1 MSYDIHVFDPAAAPI
16 GREALRAWLAGPA
29 RDEQPSALIT
39 RAVGVLQ
46 QFYRPLSEAPDTLTE
61 GEHFADYAPEGALLS
76 LSAPWYDAE
85 DLTAVVHRLATEHGW
100 GFDDVSVTDGMLW
113 RPDPARQV
121 DPTPLGGA
129 SLTVENG
136 GTHADPSPA
145 LLAASVD
152 WIADHRGPAFA
163 ILNLG
168 EDDYV
173 QYAGGR
179 DGLTVERRTPAA
191 TPPGFRHTVAATS
204 ASTAGDLVDLPGA
217 TRSFR
222 VLPNEVLS
230 APDAVTLVLASAQG
244 ASVPASIAWHDITST
259 FGA

>member
-1 MSYDIHVFDPAAAPI
+1 MSYDIHVFDPAAAPL

-76 LSAPWYDAE
+76 LPAPWYDAE

-121 DPTPLGGA
+121 DPTPLAGA

-152 WIADHRGPAFA
+152 PGARIGAGRER
-163 ILNLG
+163 LG
-168 EDDYV
+168 VDRL
-173 QYAGGR
+173 ARHHGHLRRIGR
-179 DGLTVERRTPAA
+179 ARAVSDPLDRMGC
-191 TPPGFRHTVAATS
+191 
-204 ASTAGDLVDLPGA
+204 TAGIRREERTCPE
-217 TRSFR
+217 S
-222 VLPNEVLS
+222 
-230 APDAVTLVLASAQG
+230 
-244 ASVPASIAWHDITST
+244 
-259 FGA
+259 